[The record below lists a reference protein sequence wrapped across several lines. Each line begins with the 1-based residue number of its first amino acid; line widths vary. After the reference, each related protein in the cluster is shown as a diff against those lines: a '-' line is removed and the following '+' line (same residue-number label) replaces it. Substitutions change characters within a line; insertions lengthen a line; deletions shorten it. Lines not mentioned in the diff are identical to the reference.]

1 MIYQALYYAQL
12 IVYQGGGR
20 FQSLTEVRAFPA
32 QSARLCLL
40 RLKSEQA
47 ILLITMDW
55 PLCRFGKH
63 VAELR

>member
-40 RLKSEQA
+40 RFAHRQSKLRR
-47 ILLITMDW
+47 L
-55 PLCRFGKH
+55 PLYRYGKQL
-63 VAELR
+63 ADLR